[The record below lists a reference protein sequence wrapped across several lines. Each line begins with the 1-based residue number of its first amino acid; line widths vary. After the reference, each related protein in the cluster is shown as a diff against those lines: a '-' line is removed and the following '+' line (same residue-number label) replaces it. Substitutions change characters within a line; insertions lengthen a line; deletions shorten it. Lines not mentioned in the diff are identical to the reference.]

1 MTSREKNSI
10 MWRKVRLRMDL
21 SQKEFGQKLGVG
33 AGYVSEIESGK
44 KEPSYTLSE
53 LFRYICMQSSEPIDN
68 NVEENTFNTNE
79 MIGKEENEMLGL
91 ELIKAQKKVIE
102 LLEENSI
109 LKEKLLGKPN
119 PSTRK
124 AI

>member
-1 MTSREKNSI
+1 
-10 MWRKVRLRMDL
+10 MDL